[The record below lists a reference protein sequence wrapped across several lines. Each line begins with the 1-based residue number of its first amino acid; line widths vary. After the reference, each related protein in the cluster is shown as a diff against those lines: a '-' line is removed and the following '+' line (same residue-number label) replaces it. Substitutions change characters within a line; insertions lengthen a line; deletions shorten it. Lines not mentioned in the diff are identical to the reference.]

1 MARSEELIFTL
12 EEEGM
17 SPIDKIKCM
26 EGNDSVKLVSALND
40 SELIIRIKAIYG
52 FHCVPDNEYEP
63 YDVYYITAQTGEKY
77 RTSSK
82 YLIDKIKELKGK
94 VDSIGESIF
103 NLDIKILGQKGNS
116 EQKFLTA
123 VIA

>member
-12 EEEGM
+12 EEDGM
-17 SPIDKIKCM
+17 TPLDKIKCM
-26 EGNDSVKLVSALND
+26 EGNDTLKLVSSLND
-40 SELIIRIKAIYG
+40 GELIIRIKTIYG
-52 FHCVPDNEYEP
+52 FHCVPDSGDEP
-63 YDVYYITAQTGEKY
+63 YDVYYITAQSGEKY
-77 RTSSK
+77 RTSSQ
-82 YLIDKIKELKGK
+82 YLIDKIKVLKGK

-116 EQKFLTA
+116 EQNFLTA

>member
-12 EEEGM
+12 EEEGI

-26 EGNDSVKLVSALND
+26 EGNDTVKLVSALND
-40 SELIIRIKAIYG
+40 GELIVRIKAIYG
-52 FHCVPDNEYEP
+52 FHCVSDNEDEP
-63 YDVYYITAQTGEKY
+63 YDVYYITAQSGEKY
-77 RTSSK
+77 RTSSQ
-82 YLIDKIKELKGK
+82 YLIDKIKVLKGK

>member
-1 MARSEELIFTL
+1 MTRSEELIFTL
-12 EEEGM
+12 EEEGI

-26 EGNDSVKLVSALND
+26 EGNDTVKLVSSLND
-40 SELIIRIKAIYG
+40 GELIIRIKAIYG
-52 FHCVPDNEYEP
+52 FHCVTDNGDEP
-63 YDVYYITAQTGEKY
+63 YDVYYITAQSGEKY
-77 RTSSK
+77 RTSSQ
-82 YLIDKIKELKGK
+82 YLIDKIKVLKGK

-116 EQKFLTA
+116 EQNFLTA